1 MPRRLQEDRLP
12 YDPVAYLSVWREL
25 ERLVDAG
32 KLRSIGTSNMTAAKL
47 SGLLASARIPPA
59 VNQVELHPFLAQ
71 NEFKAWCDRKGIVL
85 TAYSPLG
92 SPDRPARLVD
102 AADPVPLSDP
112 TVTGIAAKH
121 NVAPAAVL
129 IRWAI
134 QRGTVVIP
142 KSVTASRI
150 ADNLAAANLALSEE
164 EMAALNGL
172 DRGSAGGGRVI
183 KGFPWLLEGQTWQS
197 LWDEGVYP
205 E

>member
-1 MPRRLQEDRLP
+1 
-12 YDPVAYLSVWREL
+12 
-25 ERLVDAG
+25 
-32 KLRSIGTSNMTAAKL
+32 
-47 SGLLASARIPPA
+47 
-59 VNQVELHPFLAQ
+59 
-71 NEFKAWCDRKGIVL
+71 
-85 TAYSPLG
+85 
-92 SPDRPARLVD
+92 
-102 AADPVPLSDP
+102 
-112 TVTGIAAKH
+112 
-121 NVAPAAVL
+121 VL

-150 ADNLAAANLALSEE
+150 ADNLAAASLALSEE